1 MISTT
6 TISTT
11 VSSTIST
18 VTPITSAPTTSS
30 TLTPTS
36 SAIPNHCSI
45 EGFQENYFMFN
56 TTVGGDIKLAINGGS
71 GCQLRM
77 LAVGWGGHGN
87 GCGGGSGLIGYG
99 NISISKAH
107 SPYTV
112 MISIDRNSSLININ
126 GTNGF
131 SSVVITALPG

>member
-1 MISTT
+1 MFTT
-6 TISTT
+6 RTT
-11 VSSTIST
+11 GNILV
-18 VTPITSAPTTSS
+18 
-30 TLTPTS
+30 
-36 SAIPNHCSI
+36 
-45 EGFQENYFMFN
+45 
-56 TTVGGDIKLAINGGS
+56 INGGS

-131 SSVVITALPG
+131 SSVVITALPGQDATETKGGDGYSGGKKIAHIFETP